1 MFTPSV
7 ALGFVQ
13 LQELKIKNCAILEAI
28 IVIEEET
35 ISNTMFPNLNILEL
49 IDLAEFTSF
58 CNFKG
63 NEIELPSLARLWI
76 EKCPNMQT
84 FISNFTGADMST
96 SKDIQPLFDE
106 KMDKLRKI
114 WHHQL
119 TSDSFCKIA
128 SFGVYN
134 CDNVLNVFPSNMLG
148 RLQKLDELWLSNCSS
163 LDEIF
168 ELQAYSC
175 EKTQAIIATQ
185 LRKLVLYNLSKLK
198 HVWDMNSQSLL
209 KLKHVWDMNSQSLLT
224 CQNLLSIQVTRCDSL
239 KSVIPA
245 SVVKPSNGSLVWKK
259 NLQNLT
265 GLSPIGLVAN
275 VNWTVSR
282 ATPTIE
288 NDGDYHDMLIIGVY
302 GPAFVIAVKRSTGKL
317 VWSTQLDHNPAA
329 VITMSVSSHI
339 EECQERE
346 NNQTVPTHP
355 DECVEPDNHSDSI
368 LALDLDS
375 SKIKWY
381 NQLGGHDVWFGA
393 CNKFSRPGC
402 PPGPNPDADF
412 WEAPMMLSIQVKG
425 TKRDIVVS
433 IQKSGFAWALDHDN
447 GTLAWATEAGPG
459 GIGGGGTWGAATD
472 EKRRTDMESSLD
484 SMEID
489 FTVYNPMIV
498 LLKLHLKSENATKMG
513 MKIEYTS
520 KCSTNIS
527 DSRRFETSSA
537 CYPSDRAAYGDRGC
551 RIGLLYNSGTPI
563 YLWILDMGP
572 NLWEDPTEF
581 KPERFLFKQNVF
593 DRAGNKE
600 IKMMLPSVG
609 RRIYPDFGVATQN
622 LEYLVA
628 NLI

>member
-1 MFTPSV
+1 MVLLTSLFTSETHQRLQPGIFHAAISLSTGKLV
-7 ALGFVQ
+7 WSTQLDHNPAAVITMSGTFDKTQSFYVGTSSLEEGLRIEVCCTLRGRFCKLDVKTGEILWKIFCVEPDNHSDSILALD
-13 LQELKIKNCAILEAI
+13 LDSSKIKWYNQLGGHDVWFGACNKFSRPGCPPGPNPDADFWEAP
-28 IVIEEET
+28 
-35 ISNTMFPNLNILEL
+35 M
-49 IDLAEFTSF
+49 
-58 CNFKG
+58 
-63 NEIELPSLARLWI
+63 
-76 EKCPNMQT
+76 M
-84 FISNFTGADMST
+84 
-96 SKDIQPLFDE
+96 
-106 KMDKLRKI
+106 
-114 WHHQL
+114 
-119 TSDSFCKIA
+119 
-128 SFGVYN
+128 
-134 CDNVLNVFPSNMLG
+134 
-148 RLQKLDELWLSNCSS
+148 
-163 LDEIF
+163 
-168 ELQAYSC
+168 
-175 EKTQAIIATQ
+175 
-185 LRKLVLYNLSKLK
+185 
-198 HVWDMNSQSLL
+198 
-209 KLKHVWDMNSQSLLT
+209 
-224 CQNLLSIQVTRCDSL
+224 LSIQVKGTKRDIVVSIQKSGFAWALDHDNGTLAWATEAGPGGIGGGGTWGAATDEKRMTRVS
-239 KSVIPA
+239 KKIETIISNTRWNKPI
-245 SVVKPSNGSLVWKK
+245 KPSNGSLVWKK

-472 EKRRTDMESSLD
+472 EKRYKYCQLGTQEFHSQ
-484 SMEID
+484 
-489 FTVYNPMIV
+489 TVKP
-498 LLKLHLKSENATKMG
+498 
-513 MKIEYTS
+513 
-520 KCSTNIS
+520 
-527 DSRRFETSSA
+527 
-537 CYPSDRAAYGDRGC
+537 
-551 RIGLLYNSGTPI
+551 TP
-563 YLWILDMGP
+563 L
-572 NLWEDPTEF
+572 
-581 KPERFLFKQNVF
+581 
-593 DRAGNKE
+593 
-600 IKMMLPSVG
+600 VG
-609 RRIYPDFGVATQN
+609 GWQ
-622 LEYLVA
+622 
-628 NLI
+628 